1 MVSDQ
6 LVKVLLTP
14 VLLAQGRYARSV
26 ALSLPEAAG
35 PRDGLTGDGPPLRL
49 LVVGDSAAAGVG
61 VANQRE
67 ALLGQ
72 TVAALARSYT
82 VAWQLI
88 ARTGATTAGTL
99 KYLEKTAPASFD
111 VAVTSL
117 GVNDVT
123 AGRALS
129 TWLEQQQTLVH
140 LLRTKFQ
147 ARHIVLSGLPP
158 VHKFPALPQPL
169 RWYVGKQ
176 VRQFDQALYTW
187 AQTQSDCAYVNLN
200 LDFDVSWLASDKFH
214 PGAPIYQEWGRA
226 TAQQIQ
232 SRIKSETIVQNS
244 KQ

>member
-6 LVKVLLTP
+6 LVKVLLAP
-14 VLLAQGRYARSV
+14 VLLAQGRYARCV

-35 PRDGLTGDGPPLRL
+35 PREGLTGDGPPLRL

-72 TVAALARSYT
+72 TVAALAQSYT

-123 AGRALS
+123 AGRALP

-226 TAQQIQ
+226 AAQQIQ